1 MAEREKEITSIFH
14 SAIARKPHERAA
26 FLDEVCAG
34 DLSLRHEV
42 EELIKSH
49 QSAGSFIASPAYER
63 GAELLAVEGSFAGR
77 SLGQYRLVSLL
88 GSGGMG
94 EVYLAEDTRLD
105 RKVALKILPVEISMD
120 AERMRRFVRE
130 AKSASA
136 LNHPNII
143 TIHEIGDADNTHF
156 IATEYIEGQTLREWL
171 RDTQVDLKAA
181 LEIAIQI
188 VGALDAAHRA
198 GIIHRDVKP
207 ENVMVRPD
215 GLVKLLDFGIAKLT
229 EQQLVSSS
237 EAATAIK
244 SQTTPGM
251 VIGTAAYM
259 SPEQARGNAIDAR
272 TDIFSFGVVLYEMLA
287 GEAPFKGE
295 NALDV
300 IGAVLNKEPPP
311 LSQLLSDVPTEIE
324 RIINKSLRKNRD
336 ERYQTAKDLLL
347 DLKESKQDLEFRNKF
362 ERTNP
367 TRLNERAES
376 TINSPHTTSSAE
388 YIVSGIRRHKPA
400 FAVGLGLLV
409 LIGIVAGY
417 WFLHQGPQRNS
428 QIDSIAVLP
437 FVNEGGNA
445 DVEYLSDGM
454 TESLIGSLSQ
464 LPNLNVKARASVFR
478 YKGKAVAPKQIGQE
492 LNVQAVLIG
501 RVLQRGSDLTLYVEL
516 IEAATENVLWKTDYN
531 RPLTSIVALQSEIA
545 RDVSSRLKAKLS
557 GADERQLSKTYTE
570 NPQAYQLYL
579 KGLYQWNKRTPD
591 SLMQALSLFQQAI
604 DQDPGYAKAY
614 AGLALTY
621 IVLDDNTSMTPGEMA
636 EAHLKAKAAAVKALE
651 FDNSLAEP
659 HAVLGSCKGYDWD
672 FAGAEAE
679 FKRAIE
685 LNPNFATG
693 YQWYSELL
701 AKLGRYDEAIATVKR
716 AYELDPFSRAVRM
729 NLGLRYQAAGRY
741 DQSLELFKKLND
753 DVPDYPLG
761 HIMLAGVYE
770 DMGRYEESIEPMCK
784 GMILIGAQT
793 TDSCQRKA
801 AAFRQALK
809 SEGKK
814 GYWRT
819 KLEYDLHDNDL
830 LNHDPNALAGDYA
843 QIGDKERAFELLE
856 KEFAAREPGLSF
868 LKNVR
873 ALDVLSDDPH
883 FKDLLRRVGLPQ

>member
-1 MAEREKEITSIFH
+1 
-14 SAIARKPHERAA
+14 
-26 FLDEVCAG
+26 
-34 DLSLRHEV
+34 
-42 EELIKSH
+42 
-49 QSAGSFIASPAYER
+49 
-63 GAELLAVEGSFAGR
+63 
-77 SLGQYRLVSLL
+77 
-88 GSGGMG
+88 
-94 EVYLAEDTRLD
+94 
-105 RKVALKILPVEISMD
+105 
-120 AERMRRFVRE
+120 
-130 AKSASA
+130 
-136 LNHPNII
+136 
-143 TIHEIGDADNTHF
+143 
-156 IATEYIEGQTLREWL
+156 
-171 RDTQVDLKAA
+171 
-181 LEIAIQI
+181 
-188 VGALDAAHRA
+188 
-198 GIIHRDVKP
+198 
-207 ENVMVRPD
+207 
-215 GLVKLLDFGIAKLT
+215 
-229 EQQLVSSS
+229 
-237 EAATAIK
+237 
-244 SQTTPGM
+244 
-251 VIGTAAYM
+251 
-259 SPEQARGNAIDAR
+259 
-272 TDIFSFGVVLYEMLA
+272 
-287 GEAPFKGE
+287 
-295 NALDV
+295 
-300 IGAVLNKEPPP
+300 
-311 LSQLLSDVPTEIE
+311 
-324 RIINKSLRKNRD
+324 
-336 ERYQTAKDLLL
+336 
-347 DLKESKQDLEFRNKF
+347 
-362 ERTNP
+362 
-367 TRLNERAES
+367 
-376 TINSPHTTSSAE
+376 
-388 YIVSGIRRHKPA
+388 
-400 FAVGLGLLV
+400 
-409 LIGIVAGY
+409 
-417 WFLHQGPQRNS
+417 
-428 QIDSIAVLP
+428 
-437 FVNEGGNA
+437 
-445 DVEYLSDGM
+445 
-454 TESLIGSLSQ
+454 
-464 LPNLNVKARASVFR
+464 
-478 YKGKAVAPKQIGQE
+478 
-492 LNVQAVLIG
+492 
-501 RVLQRGSDLTLYVEL
+501 EL

-830 LNHDPNALAGDYA
+830 L
-843 QIGDKERAFELLE
+843 
-856 KEFAAREPGLSF
+856 
-868 LKNVR
+868 
-873 ALDVLSDDPH
+873 
-883 FKDLLRRVGLPQ
+883 